1 MAGETRLNWV
11 SMLLGAF
18 LWYDFSFF
26 WIFQVSNFHEI
37 FKVLGFGCLFAF
49 VLAILEFLW
58 NVKNVA
64 IEEKVCLY
72 YFQDPN
78 KSLIPFQVTPMEAL
92 KSELKFALNLWITT
106 KPVHKN
112 LSEGSSRSRLH
123 VDSETHSTKESLNSV
138 KVDNENDKIGG
149 KSKSLLNLNKVLDL
163 ARQKHSATWI
173 WDGVMAISR
182 TLDCPCVILA
192 CSLYISNQ

>member
-1 MAGETRLNWV
+1 
-11 SMLLGAF
+11 
-18 LWYDFSFF
+18 
-26 WIFQVSNFHEI
+26 
-37 FKVLGFGCLFAF
+37 
-49 VLAILEFLW
+49 
-58 NVKNVA
+58 
-64 IEEKVCLY
+64 
-72 YFQDPN
+72 
-78 KSLIPFQVTPMEAL
+78 MEAL

-163 ARQKHSATWI
+163 ARQKHSAT
-173 WDGVMAISR
+173 
-182 TLDCPCVILA
+182 
-192 CSLYISNQ
+192 